1 MHVSCTHLDGL
12 HQNGTRRGESEKRDY
27 GTSIFVLY
35 NEIKIYLRT
44 IYFLSSMLRIKLY
57 MVCTLVVVLISINI
71 YTRSKLHTRHGTRE
85 AKFKKE
91 KNERNN
97 LFVI

>member
-35 NEIKIYLRT
+35 NEMKIYLRT
-44 IYFLSSMLRIKLY
+44 KKKMSSMLRIKLY
-57 MVCTLVVVLISINI
+57 MVCTRVVVLISINI
-71 YTRSKLHTRHGTRE
+71 YTRSKLDTRQEHVKLNLKR
-85 AKFKKE
+85 KK
-91 KNERNN
+91 
-97 LFVI
+97 

>member
-35 NEIKIYLRT
+35 NEMKIYLRT
-44 IYFLSSMLRIKLY
+44 KKKMSSMLRIKLY

-71 YTRSKLHTRHGTRE
+71 YTRSKLDTRQEHVKLNLKR
-85 AKFKKE
+85 KK
-91 KNERNN
+91 
-97 LFVI
+97 